1 MHQNNLLLSSIGI
14 ANIFLPKNPIS
25 FHPHLFQPPSVTKTQ
40 DRGKL
45 PPTDSESFHQAALN
59 RRLEQLAAI
68 SDDDTLTPSSDQS
81 RLLDQTIGNRRFDL
95 NQFLQ
100 NSVYPSECTQAD
112 EKQPTSNQSI
122 LDASFLIDHSRAG
135 RSSTLSGRMG
145 STDSPSVNSGGG
157 GSQPFDPNETFV
169 DEDLVLSLTQR
180 SQLNKT
186 LTNETL
192 NEDEHEVLD
201 IFELME
207 QQEEEEASTLDET
220 MRIDDDSTLA
230 PLSQNQQQRTNEI
243 AFLSQKSAL
252 KQEIAAFED
261 GEDSDDDLLN
271 QFSMSIIDFLPDESK
286 LGDG

>member
-1 MHQNNLLLSSIGI
+1 MSHL
-14 ANIFLPKNPIS
+14 
-25 FHPHLFQPPSVTKTQ
+25 LFQPPSVTKTQ

-68 SDDDTLTPSSDQS
+68 SSDDTLTPSSDHS
-81 RLLDQTIGNRRFDL
+81 RMLDQTLANRRFDL

-112 EKQPTSNQSI
+112 ERQPLSNQSI

-135 RSSTLSGRMG
+135 RSSALSSRFG
-145 STDSPSVNSGGG
+145 STDSPLANSGDGD

-169 DEDLVLSLTQR
+169 DEDLILNLTQR

-186 LTNETL
+186 LTNETF
-192 NEDEHEVLD
+192 NENEHEVLD

-207 QQEEEEASTLDET
+207 QQEEDEASMLDET

-230 PLSQNQQQRTNEI
+230 PLSQQQRSN
-243 AFLSQKSAL
+243 FSQRSYLSQKSDV
-252 KQEIAAFED
+252 QREIAAFVD
-261 GEDSDDDLLN
+261 AEDSDDDLLN

-286 LGDG
+286 SDDG

>member
-1 MHQNNLLLSSIGI
+1 M
-14 ANIFLPKNPIS
+14 
-25 FHPHLFQPPSVTKTQ
+25 TKAQ

-45 PPTDSESFHQAALN
+45 PPTDSETFHHAALN
-59 RRLEQLAAI
+59 RRLEQLAAM
-68 SDDDTLTPSSDQS
+68 SDDDTLTPTSDNS
-81 RLLDQTIGNRRFDL
+81 RLLDQTMVNRRFDL

-100 NSVYPSECTQAD
+100 NSVYPSECTQVN

-135 RSSTLSGRMG
+135 RSSALSSRMG

-169 DEDLVLSLTQR
+169 DEDLILSLTQR
-180 SQLNKT
+180 SSQLNKT

-192 NEDEHEVLD
+192 NENEHEVLD

-207 QQEEEEASTLDET
+207 QQEEEEASTFDET

-230 PLSQNQQQRTNEI
+230 PLSQSQQQRTNEI
-243 AFLSQKSAL
+243 AYLSQKSAL

-271 QFSMSIIDFLPDESK
+271 QFSMSVIDFLPEE
-286 LGDG
+286 G